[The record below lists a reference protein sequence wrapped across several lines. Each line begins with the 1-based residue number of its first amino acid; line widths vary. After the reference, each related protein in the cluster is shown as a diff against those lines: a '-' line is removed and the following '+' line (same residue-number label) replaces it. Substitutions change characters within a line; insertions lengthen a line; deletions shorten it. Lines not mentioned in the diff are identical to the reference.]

1 MKFFVSLSLV
11 SLIYCLTT
19 SIASG
24 KGIDV
29 NKLDYVLTK
38 TTYSIPCISVFSKDI
53 NTPNETKNLSSTTPL
68 NSNFNQVTSSQ
79 VLNPKSKKVKKT
91 LSIEGVVTVTLYED
105 GTLHSSSNEEF
116 DTYFS
121 KVSDKL
127 HDIIDIQKTD
137 RAFAALR
144 SDGSVVSWGD
154 PNFGGDSSV
163 VSSDL
168 KSGVRSIIASRSG
181 FIAIKE
187 DGSIVDWSDRSWIAS
202 FLKRNYNIDKVK
214 DIISNGY
221 AYAALT
227 LQGSVIVWG
236 DPEDGGELYDLK
248 DQLSSGV
255 VKIIGTNT
263 VYGGAFVA
271 LKDDGSVI
279 TWGDPSLGGNPFNL
293 SSKLKSGVKDIFA
306 TSQAFCA
313 LKYDGTVISWGNEFY
328 GGNSSK
334 VKKKL
339 THVNQIYSNETAFIA
354 VKDDT
359 TAIGWGDTVG
369 IEKLMK
375 EVNKKLQSS
384 ISSSSTT
391 TTTPQVVQRISY
403 PYRPIVTL
411 YSDGSVTAIEKKKQS
426 KNRIAFSEVAHLLKS
441 GVKKLYYDETYPIA
455 IAALKYDGTV
465 VTWGSKGFGGD
476 SSKVSH
482 LLVNVKEIYGNTWGF
497 AALRSDGAVICWGDD
512 PMVIQFNKISDK
524 LSSGVIQL
532 VITGDAYAALKE
544 DGTVITWGTPSEG
557 GDSSEVSDR
566 LVNVKKLYSNH
577 RAFVAVKEDGTAV
590 GWGRS
595 SYVEQLLNDLKSAHK
610 IVDKP
615 STSTSTKLDLTTYTT
630 VTPQIVKTL
639 TRSDGVSATLY
650 SDGSIISK
658 NDPERALF
666 EKTYS
671 QVAHLLKSDVIDLYA
686 TSNAFTALKSDG
698 SAVTW
703 GEILWGTDSSYIDD
717 RLTSG
722 IIQIVNTLYGFAALK
737 IDGSVIIWGNML
749 FSTTAYPVK
758 HLISSGVKS
767 LISNDWA
774 VAAIKD
780 NGSVV
785 SWGNDEFGGD
795 SSSVFYELS
804 RGVKKVVA
812 TGKAFSALKEDG
824 TVISWGSKL
833 DGGDNSFVSDQLVN
847 VVEIYSGK
855 SAFVAQRKDGSL
867 IGWGDK
873 KNVEEL
879 LDELHK
885 KFSSSTNK
893 NQHNTFLDTTK
904 T

>member
-1 MKFFVSLSLV
+1 MRFFVSLSLV
-11 SLIYCLTT
+11 SLIYCLST

-29 NKLDYVLTK
+29 NKLDYILTK

-53 NTPNETKNLSSTTPL
+53 NTSNETKNLSSTTPL
-68 NSNFNQVTSSQ
+68 NSNFNQVTISQ
-79 VLNPKSKKVKKT
+79 ILNPKSKEVKKT

-163 VSSDL
+163 VSLDL

-359 TAIGWGDTVG
+359 TAIGWGDTAG

-375 EVNKKLQSS
+375 EVNKKLLSS
-384 ISSSSTT
+384 ISSST

-441 GVKKLYYDETYPIA
+441 GVKKLYYDDSYPIA

-476 SSKVSH
+476 SSKVAH

-532 VITGDAYAALKE
+532 VITGDAYAVLKE

-557 GDSSEVSDR
+557 GDSSKVSDK

-577 RAFVAVKEDGTAV
+577 RAFVAVK
-590 GWGRS
+590 
-595 SYVEQLLNDLKSAHK
+595 K
-610 IVDKP
+610 
-615 STSTSTKLDLTTYTT
+615 
-630 VTPQIVKTL
+630 
-639 TRSDGVSATLY
+639 
-650 SDGSIISK
+650 
-658 NDPERALF
+658 
-666 EKTYS
+666 
-671 QVAHLLKSDVIDLYA
+671 
-686 TSNAFTALKSDG
+686 
-698 SAVTW
+698 
-703 GEILWGTDSSYIDD
+703 
-717 RLTSG
+717 
-722 IIQIVNTLYGFAALK
+722 
-737 IDGSVIIWGNML
+737 
-749 FSTTAYPVK
+749 
-758 HLISSGVKS
+758 
-767 LISNDWA
+767 
-774 VAAIKD
+774 
-780 NGSVV
+780 
-785 SWGNDEFGGD
+785 
-795 SSSVFYELS
+795 
-804 RGVKKVVA
+804 
-812 TGKAFSALKEDG
+812 DG
-824 TVISWGSKL
+824 TVISWGSRF